1 MVFLIIIPNT
11 LVQFFSFLFKIYFF
25 CLLLSYNKVKAK
37 DAITQEVFENYPQST
52 LSSMQK
58 RQDLVRMVLHERKL
72 IAMVARRLS
81 LKLPT
86 ARLIINK
93 FLKTGTFTVKKAERT
108 AEAVQP
114 ESPEPENNAV
124 SEERLEVEPVNQN
137 HFGDVNQ

>member
-1 MVFLIIIPNT
+1 
-11 LVQFFSFLFKIYFF
+11 
-25 CLLLSYNKVKAK
+25 
-37 DAITQEVFENYPQST
+37 
-52 LSSMQK
+52 MQK